1 MPLCQFRKEGRKLR
15 FLGSGS
21 FAILLLFVSLAF
33 PKEKNLIYGVNVVWG
48 VSGSS
53 WGADFHFRV
62 PTLISYM
69 KAGGVTCTRL
79 GVSWADVESKKG
91 VRDWSYTDKFVD
103 LVVKNGFEIICCF
116 CTTPEWASELSEEE
130 KMLFH
135 KRGLSNLIGVVA
147 PKEKYYDIL
156 EDFAEETARRY
167 KGKIKYYEFWNEPD
181 GMGMPF
187 IEYENG
193 KPKDIRFGGDP
204 KVYTELLKRVYR
216 GLKRGNPECV
226 VSVGGLESKTSFL
239 KGIYDNGGKP
249 YFDAVAIHPY
259 AENGIR
265 IDWIEE
271 IRDLMVKMGDADKP
285 IWITEWGW
293 ATQDWERQARLLRES
308 FVEIKKR
315 PYIKV
320 ATFHTLN
327 DWRGNESDPN
337 SLIPMGLLTYDL
349 RPKLAYWE
357 FKRIAHGW
365 E

>member
-1 MPLCQFRKEGRKLR
+1 VERRLR
-15 FLGSGS
+15 FPS
-21 FAILLLFVSLAF
+21 FGKVLFPLFLLSLAF
-33 PKEKNLIYGVNVVWG
+33 PKEKSLLYGVNVVWG

-53 WGADFHFRV
+53 WGADFRFRV

-79 GVSWADVESKKG
+79 GISWADVEGQKG
-91 VRDWSYTDKFVD
+91 KRDWSYTDKFVD
-103 LVVKNGFEIICCF
+103 LLTKNGFEIICCF
-116 CTTPEWASELSEEE
+116 CTTPEWTSGLSQEE
-130 KMLFH
+130 KELFH
-135 KRGLSNLIGVVA
+135 KRGCGNLIGVVA
-147 PKEKYYDIL
+147 PKEEYYDIF

-167 KGKIKYYEFWNEPD
+167 KDKIKYYEFWNEPD

-187 IEYENG
+187 IEKDENG

-216 GLKRGNPECV
+216 GLKRGNPNCL
-226 VSVGGLESKTSFL
+226 VSVGGLESRTAFL
-239 KGIYDNGGKP
+239 KGIYENGGKD

-259 AENGIR
+259 SEDGIR
-265 IDWIEE
+265 TQWIDE
-271 IRDLMVKMGDADKP
+271 IRDLMVKMGDGDKP
-285 IWITEWGW
+285 IWITEYGW
-293 ATQDWERQARLLRES
+293 ATNDWEKQANLLRKS
-308 FVEIKKR
+308 FAEIKKR
-315 PYIKV
+315 PYIKI

-327 DWRGNESDPN
+327 DWRGNEADPN

-349 RPKLAYWE
+349 RPKPAYWE

>member
-1 MPLCQFRKEGRKLR
+1 MKFPSFGKLFCYLLILSIAYPKEG
-15 FLGSGS
+15 S
-21 FAILLLFVSLAF
+21 
-33 PKEKNLIYGVNVVWG
+33 LIYGVNVVWG
-48 VSGSS
+48 ISGSS
-53 WGADFHFRV
+53 WGADFRFRV

-79 GVSWADVESKKG
+79 GISWADVERVKG
-91 VRDWSYTDKFVD
+91 ERDWAYTDRFVE
-103 LVVKNGFEIICCF
+103 LLFKNGFEIICCF
-116 CTTPEWASELSEEE
+116 CTTPEWASGLSKEE
-130 KMLFH
+130 KELFH

-147 PKEKYYDIL
+147 PREEYYDIL

-187 IEYENG
+187 IEKDEKG
-193 KPKDIRFGGDP
+193 KPIDIRFGGDP
-204 KVYTELLKRVYR
+204 RVYTELLKRVYK
-216 GLKRGNPECV
+216 GLKRGNPNCV

-239 KGIYDNGGKP
+239 KGIYDNGGKE

-259 AENGIR
+259 SEEGIR
-265 IDWIEE
+265 TNWIDE
-271 IRDLMVKMGDADKP
+271 IRELMVKMGDEGKP

-293 ATQDWERQARLLRES
+293 ATQDWERQAKLLRKG
-308 FVEIKKR
+308 FAEIMKR

-327 DWRGNESDPN
+327 DWRGNEADPN

-349 RPKLAYWE
+349 RPKPAYWE
-357 FKRIAHGW
+357 FKRTAHGW
-365 E
+365 QEAL